1 MHLLFFSLFI
11 SIFSISTIFQKNEKN
26 GEKYDQ
32 KKILIFKLLCLISKY
47 QINLF
52 AESPRSELRS
62 SPQPYMRNNE
72 NENEKGD
79 GERGREGDRE
89 EGENNNDDLNVYSTA
104 IAIARMVCKNS
115 THRRYDNFG
124 VPILGPRAGPVPT
137 DPSFVRRGILDLLI
151 LTCSRIRQESAV
163 STVELAGDRGS
174 GFDGNGNSSKYE
186 DNKRR
191 RNSYT
196 QDSNNKNSDN
206 NDDNN
211 NYNSNGNDS
220 DYNSSNENSI
230 NFNDDNTEIGKRK
243 RNDNNLIGSRSQIPK
258 IRNLSE
264 NLTQVPS
271 VSFSNLLIK
280 LLEYISECMGYTNL
294 SLMLLDHIRW
304 LISEWLQTENSEIN
318 NTDNPYLPLQL
329 FPFTLLDPTCLT
341 YKDFS
346 LKYGSVIFPLICT
359 MKDTRER
366 WNALL
371 GKCFYFLSMYVM
383 KC

>member
-1 MHLLFFSLFI
+1 M
-11 SIFSISTIFQKNEKN
+11 KKMEKN
-26 GEKYDQ
+26 M
-32 KKILIFKLLCLISKY
+32 IFELLCLISNY
-47 QINLF
+47 QINLS
-52 AESPRSELRS
+52 AECPRSEWRS
-62 SPQPYMRNNE
+62 SPQPYVRNNE
-72 NENEKGD
+72 NGD
-79 GERGREGDRE
+79 GEREREGDRE

-115 THRRYDNFG
+115 THRMYDNFG

-151 LTCSRIRQESAV
+151 LICSRIRPESAV

-196 QDSNNKNSDN
+196 QDGYNVNNNNNNNNNSNKN
-206 NDDNN
+206 NN
-211 NYNSNGNDS
+211 NIIDSNENDY
-220 DYNSSNENSI
+220 DNDNIDDNSSNENSI
-230 NFNDDNTEIGKRK
+230 IFNDDDTEIGKRK
-243 RNDNNLIGSRSQIPK
+243 RNDNSSNRPRTQIPK
-258 IRNLSE
+258 IKDPSE

-280 LLEYISECMGYTNL
+280 LLEYVSESMGYTNL

-304 LISEWLQTENSEIN
+304 LISEWLQTENSEKN

-329 FPFTLLDPTCLT
+329 FPFTLLDPTCLS

-346 LKYGSVIFPLICT
+346 LKYGSIIFPLICS

-371 GKCFYFLSMYVM
+371 GKSFYFLSMYIM
-383 KC
+383 KF